1 MRTIHFS
8 HLDRQSMKRQ
18 RRFRQAALLSF
29 IVCLA
34 GCPSGCCFYLGNSI
48 ESQCQILDESLVF
61 SVVVAVVFL
70 QQQFVTCSSVC
81 EQMCL
86 TTCKRCLW
94 PGCRL
99 VVRSVG
105 GLAGWDEP
113 MFVIETGEVGRGY
126 DLIVVVVVIPFV
138 ALHRSPIHNGLQTP
152 QTKESQRNQR
162 REREGEREEI
172 SRKRNLRFFKKDF
185 QN

>member
-18 RRFRQAALLSF
+18 RRQAALLSF

-61 SVVVAVVFL
+61 SVVVAVVIL
-70 QQQFVTCSSVC
+70 QQQFVTCSSVWQ
-81 EQMCL
+81 QMCL

-113 MFVIETGEVGRGY
+113 MFVIETGEVGRSY
-126 DLIVVVVVIPFV
+126 DLIVVVVAIPFV
-138 ALHRSPIHNGLQTP
+138 ALHRSPIHNGLQTR

-162 REREGEREEI
+162 RERERERERRSPEKEI
-172 SRKRNLRFFKKDF
+172 
-185 QN
+185 